1 MPEVGTALRPPPP
14 ASHRRPARSADPTPP
29 ANLTVLMQ
37 QVRLQNHHSI
47 FGHQM
52 RDYVEDNMVSKDP
65 LFDKKFTGMLEA
77 ALGNATE
84 EDGEQRELART
95 LLQAWKVEEGWGG

>member
-1 MPEVGTALRPPPP
+1 
-14 ASHRRPARSADPTPP
+14 
-29 ANLTVLMQ
+29 
-37 QVRLQNHHSI
+37 
-47 FGHQM
+47 M

-65 LFDKKFTGMLEA
+65 LFDKKFTRMLEA

-95 LLQAWKVEEGWGG
+95 LLQAWKVAEEGARLSLQVHLRQEPAATTTRRPRVVREECRRPPRILGS